1 MESERIKSITCNNPI
16 EAEGFRSA
24 LQEAGIESNIFDETN
39 SKVAR
44 GILDNTIEVLVK
56 TEDYEQ
62 AIKVYRSFI
71 TAQQS
76 LTPWCPKCGSEN
88 VTIQKKK
95 SATVRQLPR
104 ILATLLTFIPIGV
117 CTTDKYIC
125 KDCGHKWER

>member
-1 MESERIKSITCNNPI
+1 MESERIKGITCNNPI